1 MIATCTPPKK
11 PQRLYERTSL
21 NIRECDGIELDSL
34 EGDTAGN
41 TQDDFYVSDH
51 KVIKYDLC
59 LYGCFLITKSL
70 CKY

>member
-41 TQDDFYVSDH
+41 SQDDLFVSDH
-51 KVIKYDLC
+51 KSNMIRYLKSVLN
-59 LYGCFLITKSL
+59 FSVLI
-70 CKY
+70 